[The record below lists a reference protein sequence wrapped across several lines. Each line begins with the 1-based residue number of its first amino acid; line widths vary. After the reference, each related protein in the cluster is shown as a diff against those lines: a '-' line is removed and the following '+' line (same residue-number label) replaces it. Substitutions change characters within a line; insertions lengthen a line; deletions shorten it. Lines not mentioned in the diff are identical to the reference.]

1 MGRGKAEASLQL
13 IAAAKRILEEIQ
25 PASVRAICYQLF
37 NAKLIPSMAKSATT
51 RVSHQLVYAREQ
63 DIIDWRWISDET
75 REAEVIAS
83 WEDPDSFLKDA
94 LTAYRKDFWQQQPER
109 VEIWSEKGT
118 VRGTLAPVLQNY
130 GLTFR
135 VTHGTNSFTA
145 VKTAIADVLAS
156 PQPVTV
162 LYVGDWDPSGL
173 HMSEQ
178 DLPERLARYGAPERF
193 TFMRV
198 ALTLEDISDPAL
210 PSYDVTKKRPGK
222 AKGNP
227 CLPWYLDYMRQCSAR
242 LQKRGWEL
250 DALSPVTLRRRV
262 ETAVQ
267 QRIDMK
273 SWERCVRAQA
283 AEEKSLRTVLDA
295 WRSISGPGRKYDGN
309 EKA

>member
-25 PASVRAICYQLF
+25 PASVRAVCYRLF
-37 NAKLIPSMAKSATT
+37 IAGLIPSMAKSDTT

-63 DIIDWRWISDET
+63 NIINWRWIVDET
-75 REAEVIAS
+75 RETERIPS
-83 WEDPDSFLKDA
+83 WDDPEDFLKSA
-94 LTAYRKDFWQQQPER
+94 LSQYRKDFWQQQPGR

-118 VRGTLAPVLQNY
+118 VRGTLGPLLRDY
-130 GLTFR
+130 GLAFR
-135 VTHGTNSFTA
+135 PTHGHDSFTQVKQAA
-145 VKTAIADVLAS
+145 VDAAESVKPLTA
-156 PQPVTV
+156 

-173 HMSEQ
+173 HMNEQ
-178 DLPERLARYGAPERF
+178 DLPRRLREYGAPQCLRLE
-193 TFMRV
+193 RV

-222 AKGNP
+222 TKGNP
-227 CLPWYLDYMRQCSAR
+227 CLPWYLDYMRRYPAR

-267 QRIDMK
+267 QRIDKK
-273 SWERCVRAQA
+273 SWDRCVRAQA
-283 AEEKSLRTVLDA
+283 TEDRSLRSVLDA
-295 WRSISGPGRKYDGN
+295 WRSISGPGWK
-309 EKA
+309 